1 MATDIN
7 TINLSGHL
15 GQDADLRFT
24 NSGVGI
30 LSFSIANNYTKKV
43 NGEYKEQTNWFTCK
57 IIGSRAEKVA
67 EYFRKGTGISLTGEL
82 RQSVYEK
89 DGQKRYSME
98 VLVDRFIFTG
108 GKGSGSTDNSYP
120 EPQAPVIDE
129 SVYDTDIPF

>member
-15 GQDADLRFT
+15 GQDADLRHT
-24 NSGVGI
+24 SSGMAV

-43 NGEYKEQTNWFTCK
+43 NGEYVEKTNWFNCK
-57 IIGSRAEKVA
+57 MFGSRAEKVA
-67 EYFRKGTGISLTGEL
+67 EYFRKGTGVSLSGEL

-89 DGQKRYSME
+89 NGQKLYSME

-108 GKGSGSTDNSYP
+108 GKGGGSTDNSYP

-129 SVYDTDIPF
+129 SVYDRYIPF